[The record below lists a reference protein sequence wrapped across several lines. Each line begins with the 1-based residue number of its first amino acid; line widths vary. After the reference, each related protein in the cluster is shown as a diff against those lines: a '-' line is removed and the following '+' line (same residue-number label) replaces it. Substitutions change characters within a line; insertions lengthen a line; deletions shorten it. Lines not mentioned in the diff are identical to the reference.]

1 MVHWTQ
7 EERDEVAKTFRTTDM
22 QTVGTHALERMFT
35 VFPWTTRYF
44 QKKTDFTA
52 GGHAEIVL
60 GALQVAVKHMDDIKS
75 QFKELSKKH
84 ADELHVDPGSFHLLT
99 DCIIV
104 ELAHLKKDC
113 FTPHIHG
120 IWDKFFEVV
129 VDAISKQYH

>member
-7 EERDEVAKTFRTTDM
+7 EERDEIAKTWHGTDM
-22 QTVGTHALERMFT
+22 QTVGTKALERMFT

-44 QKKTDFTA
+44 HKADFTA
-52 GGHAEIVL
+52 AGHAKIVV
-60 GALQVAVKHMDDIKS
+60 GALGVAVKHLDDAPS
-75 QFKELSKKH
+75 HFKELSKKH

-120 IWDKFFEVV
+120 IWDKFFDVV